1 MVAAGQ
7 AFGVASARKKCMSE
21 HIEVETKDL
30 QEAIEEL
37 DEERREREKEQAQQG
52 WIRYIGLS
60 TAVLAVFAAV
70 GALQS
75 GNLVNEAMLHQ
86 IQASDTWAEYQASR
100 SKDHLYTVMLNGIAD
115 ANPVDRSVIDEL
127 QRPAAK
133 PAAETRVA
141 YAAKTPSQRAAEYRD
156 KIFEEMSKEDD
167 RRTEAKRLE
176 EDSAAEIRKHHN
188 FEYSVALI
196 QVAIAVG
203 AVSALTRV
211 KPVWYLSL
219 LAGGVGIVLF
229 VMGFT

>member
-1 MVAAGQ
+1 
-7 AFGVASARKKCMSE
+7 MSE
-21 HIEVETKDL
+21 HIEVETKEL
-30 QEAIEEL
+30 QEAIDEL
-37 DEERREREKEQAQQG
+37 DEERRERKKEQAQEG

-60 TAVLAVFAAV
+60 TAILAVFAAV

-115 ANPVDRSVIDEL
+115 ANPANRPVIDEL
-127 QRPAAK
+127 QKPAAK
-133 PAAETRVA
+133 PAADTTRVA
-141 YAAKTPSQRAAEYRD
+141 YGAKTPAQRAAEYRD
-156 KIFEEMSKEDD
+156 KISEEMSKEND
-167 RRTEAKRLE
+167 RSAEAKRLE

-211 KPVWYLSL
+211 KPVWYVSL
-219 LAGGVGIVLF
+219 LSGAIGVVLF
-229 VMGFT
+229 VLGFLA

>member
-1 MVAAGQ
+1 MEVKTKKPGR
-7 AFGVASARKKCMSE
+7 GGREARRR
-21 HIEVETKDL
+21 
-30 QEAIEEL
+30 
-37 DEERREREKEQAQQG
+37 ERREREKGKRGRRMNPLYRPEHG
-52 WIRYIGLS
+52 GPGRLS
-60 TAVLAVFAAV
+60 AV
-70 GALQS
+70 GALRS
-75 GNLVNEAMLHQ
+75 GNLVDEAMLHQ
-86 IQASDTWAEYQASR
+86 IRASDTWAEYRASR
-100 SKDHLYTVMLNGIAD
+100 SKDNLYAVMLNGIAD
-115 ANPVDRSVIDEL
+115 ADPVNRSVIDEL